1 MAGPFEYALCSN
13 LAPSDSGRKSQEG
26 LVQTILLH
34 YVYFMGRNKIVET
47 EEQIRERKRLAVM
60 LRVLR
65 ATLGL
70 SQRDLSLITG
80 LSFSAVAKLEYGDI
94 RLNPE
99 KLRDLL
105 AVFDAAGVEYSSDD
119 EAISVRIGS
128 QVLERLY
135 LRHGLSWAVDESI
148 S

>member
-1 MAGPFEYALCSN
+1 
-13 LAPSDSGRKSQEG
+13 
-26 LVQTILLH
+26 
-34 YVYFMGRNKIVET
+34 MGRNKIVET
-47 EEQIRERKRLAVM
+47 EGQIRERKRLAVM
-60 LRVLR
+60 VRVLR

-99 KLRDLL
+99 KLRELL